1 MTLIYAY
8 ADTEVKRAAI
18 KTVTEDCVVIRFLFQ
33 RLQHYFSMPITRGLI
48 PLIIIAFIL
57 FVPYTLL
64 SYD

>member
-1 MTLIYAY
+1 M
-8 ADTEVKRAAI
+8 
-18 KTVTEDCVVIRFLFQ
+18 VIRFLFQ
-33 RLQHYFSMPITRGLI
+33 RLQRYFSMPITRGLI